1 MTRFLYLVR
10 HGEASPHDGPL
21 SPAGQEQAQLT
32 GQRLKDVPFS
42 AVYHGLL
49 PRAAQTAELIAPPR
63 PAPVRSRPPR
73 PRPSA
78 SPNWVDV
85 PLVRLLPEQGAIDP
99 LAGINP
105 VAREARMALMFLNG
119 DGMRGGRAHY
129 TIEGVPLVGERRT
142 APLYRF
148 FSVRDE
154 FPALYPV
161 AEGGQPILGE
171 LYDVPMGPLNA
182 LLATE
187 PAELELSIIELEGG
201 ELSFAMVLRV
211 AEHALGIHKDITS
224 YGGWHA
230 YRAAALSEAPDKR
243 RNPL

>member
-1 MTRFLYLVR
+1 M
-10 HGEASPHDGPL
+10 ASRYVDMER
-21 SPAGQEQAQLT
+21 AAENLT
-32 GQRLKDVPFS
+32 GS
-42 AVYHGLL
+42 A
-49 PRAAQTAELIAPPR
+49 RCAIA
-63 PAPVRSRPPR
+63 
-73 PRPSA
+73 
-78 SPNWVDV
+78 
-85 PLVRLLPEQGAIDP
+85 P
-99 LAGINP
+99 LAGISP

-201 ELSFAMVLRV
+201 ELSFAMVLRE

-224 YGGWHA
+224 HGGWHA
-230 YRAAALSEAPDKR
+230 YRAAVLSQAPDKR
-243 RNPL
+243 RPQL

>member
-32 GQRLKDVPFS
+32 GRRLKDVPFS

-63 PAPVRSRPPR
+63 PPPR
-73 PRPSA
+73 PAPSA
-78 SPNWVDV
+78 LAPIGSMCRWSGSYRTKV
-85 PLVRLLPEQGAIDP
+85 PSTHWRVLILWRGRT
-99 LAGINP
+99 G
-105 VAREARMALMFLNG
+105 MALMFLNG

-161 AEGGQPILGE
+161 AEGGGPILGE

-243 RNPL
+243 RNPLLAL

>member
-1 MTRFLYLVR
+1 
-10 HGEASPHDGPL
+10 
-21 SPAGQEQAQLT
+21 
-32 GQRLKDVPFS
+32 
-42 AVYHGLL
+42 
-49 PRAAQTAELIAPPR
+49 
-63 PAPVRSRPPR
+63 
-73 PRPSA
+73 
-78 SPNWVDV
+78 
-85 PLVRLLPEQGAIDP
+85 
-99 LAGINP
+99 
-105 VAREARMALMFLNG
+105 MALMFLNG

-201 ELSFAMVLRV
+201 ELSFAMILRE

-243 RNPL
+243 RPQL

>member
-1 MTRFLYLVR
+1 
-10 HGEASPHDGPL
+10 
-21 SPAGQEQAQLT
+21 
-32 GQRLKDVPFS
+32 
-42 AVYHGLL
+42 
-49 PRAAQTAELIAPPR
+49 
-63 PAPVRSRPPR
+63 
-73 PRPSA
+73 
-78 SPNWVDV
+78 
-85 PLVRLLPEQGAIDP
+85 
-99 LAGINP
+99 
-105 VAREARMALMFLNG
+105 MALMFLNG

-187 PAELELSIIELEGG
+187 PTELELSIVELEGG
-201 ELSFAMVLRV
+201 KLERKEYEAKLDELHMELVKMQYW
-211 AEHALGIHKDITS
+211 IK
-224 YGGWHA
+224 
-230 YRAAALSEAPDKR
+230 AAGKKLVTG
-243 RNPL
+243 